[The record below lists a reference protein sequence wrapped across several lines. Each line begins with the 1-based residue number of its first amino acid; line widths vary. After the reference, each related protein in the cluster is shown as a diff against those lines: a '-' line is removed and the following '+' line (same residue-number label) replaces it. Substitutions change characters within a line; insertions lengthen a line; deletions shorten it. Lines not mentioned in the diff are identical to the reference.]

1 MPATRGRPVA
11 VVTGASSGIGLA
23 VAESLAA
30 AGYDVVLAANTPLA
44 RQRDIAARL
53 VDSHGVRAAGFEVD
67 IAERQSV
74 ATFASDVLDAFGAI
88 DLLVNNAAIWTTT
101 EPGVTA
107 LDEFDALVDV
117 NLKGSYYVTH
127 HFLPSMLDRG
137 KGNIVFIGS
146 VSGIAGDPNSAAYSA
161 TKAGV
166 AMLTRTLAARLGP
179 RGLRINAIAPGA
191 VATPLTEA
199 LQTPAGAAIIG
210 QMMKSHPSPTRR
222 FFMDPAEI
230 ANLVLFLASD
240 ASSALH
246 GAVLV
251 ADQGLS
257 AALPA

>member
-1 MPATRGRPVA
+1 MSGRAIA

-23 VAESLAA
+23 IAEALAA
-30 AGYDVVLAANTPLA
+30 ADHDVIVAANTPLA
-44 RQRDIAARL
+44 TQQDIAARL
-53 VDSHGVRAAGFEVD
+53 ADAHGIRAAGFEVE
-67 IAERQSV
+67 IADRESV
-74 ATFASDVLDAFGAI
+74 AKFATDVLDAFGAI

-101 EPGVTA
+101 DPGVTA

-117 NLKGSYYVTH
+117 NLKGPYYVTH
-127 HFLPSMLDRG
+127 HFLPSMLARG
-137 KGNIVFIGS
+137 RGNIVFIGS

-161 TKAGV
+161 TKAGI
-166 AMLTRTLAARLGP
+166 AMLARTLAARLGP

-191 VATPLTEA
+191 VATPLTA
-199 LQTPAGAAIIG
+199 PLQTPEGAGIIE

-222 FFMDPAEI
+222 FFMEPGEI
-230 ANLVLFLASD
+230 ARLVLFLASD